1 MADVDPG
8 YAQRQADRIRAYD
21 EAMAQA
27 HIDNPPHLLQR
38 EIDNCQLCDDVG
50 YRPSGAVCDHVDRT
64 ATAARGIAACRAALA
79 KLPKS

>member
-21 EAMAQA
+21 EAMAEA

-38 EIDNCQLCDDVG
+38 AIDNCQLCDDDG
-50 YRPSGAVCDHVDRT
+50 YRGPQVCDHVDHS
-64 ATAARGIAACRAALA
+64 ATAARGIAACRAALS